1 MIPSQIGEFYINLDD
16 FGGAKNKNQ
25 NLNITVGITF
35 LLKWCWFMWSTNVC
49 PVYILQNL
57 VSLFFTVG
65 RGAGDH
71 VWGRGSNSGQV
82 TARQE
87 SYPLYNCSGLLKPR
101 KASWRVWE
109 RFILAK
115 LVIGG
120 GARLCSQKSR
130 NEYGIFVKFSRLNP
144 GWNHHRLLLLHR
156 ENGKT
161 LVFQWLYW
169 SNNSYTI

>member
-115 LVIGG
+115 LVIRGG
-120 GARLCSQKSR
+120 GQGYAPKRAGMNMASLSSSQGSIQAETITDYFCSIEKMER
-130 NEYGIFVKFSRLNP
+130 
-144 GWNHHRLLLLHR
+144 H
-156 ENGKT
+156 
-161 LVFQWLYW
+161 
-169 SNNSYTI
+169 